1 MNNYEIDKLYTYICL
16 EFKNYRTSDNVNK
29 KQEEVAFD
37 LNITASYLSKIENG
51 KIKKLSLY
59 YFMVLAS
66 YYGLTVEKIIENAK
80 KGMKLDEE
88 L

>member
-37 LNITASYLSKIENG
+37 LNI
-51 KIKKLSLY
+51 
-59 YFMVLAS
+59 
-66 YYGLTVEKIIENAK
+66 
-80 KGMKLDEE
+80 
-88 L
+88 